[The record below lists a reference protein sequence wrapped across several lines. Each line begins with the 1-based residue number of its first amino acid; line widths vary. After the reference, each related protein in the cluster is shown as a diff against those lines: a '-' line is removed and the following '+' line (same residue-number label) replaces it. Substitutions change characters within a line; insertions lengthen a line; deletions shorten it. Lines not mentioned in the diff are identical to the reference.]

1 MQIDCNV
8 IVPHDHIV
16 SVGHPLNNN
25 WSSLCYQESV
35 DDALEPKPLRSMRC
49 SVFVFATRF
58 VYCDAIRVPL

>member
-16 SVGHPLNNN
+16 SVGHPSIEGN
-25 WSSLCYQESV
+25 SSRGESV
-35 DDALEPKPLRSMRC
+35 DQAFEPKPLRSMRC
-49 SVFVFATRF
+49 SVSVFATRF